1 MPSFATMYILSMNSD
16 YMTLGLILGIMP
28 FPFDF
33 NGTENNLTIYAK
45 FAWPVKGR

>member
-33 NGTENNLTIYAK
+33 NGTEDDLTIYTK
-45 FAWPVKGR
+45 VAWLI